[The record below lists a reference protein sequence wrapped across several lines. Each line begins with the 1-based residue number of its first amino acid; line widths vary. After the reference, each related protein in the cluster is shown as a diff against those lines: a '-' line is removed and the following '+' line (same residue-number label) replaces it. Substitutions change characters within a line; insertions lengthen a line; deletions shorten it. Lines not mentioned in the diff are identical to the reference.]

1 MKSKIVSESLGMMA
15 TAFSLVAAL
24 AWNEAI
30 RGLIDEFI
38 PKGKGVAS
46 LFIYASIVTI
56 VAIIIG
62 NRLSRIKQEFSN
74 DQSG

>member
-30 RGLIDEFI
+30 KSLIEEFI
-38 PKGKGVAS
+38 PKGKGAAS
-46 LFIYASIVTI
+46 LFIYALIVTVI
-56 VAIIIG
+56 AIIIG
-62 NRLSRIKQEFSN
+62 SRLSKIKQEIEPH
-74 DQSG
+74 D